1 MKNKVEITRK
11 QLDVFGD
18 LLSESEY
25 LISKMIESDQ
35 AGPPDSEAK
44 DNKGL
49 CKKFEGHYWWND
61 VLAVHKMTNKAGIL
75 FSLLYQRLNNANA

>member
-35 AGPPDSEAK
+35 AGPSAENAK
-44 DNKGL
+44 QNKGL
-49 CKKFEGHYWWND
+49 CKKYEGHYWWND
-61 VLAVHKMTNKAGIL
+61 VLAVHKMTKKAAE
-75 FSLLYQRLNNANA
+75 LYSVIHERLINEDA